1 MPIPMGYANGL
12 GRLQTQH
19 SCILLM
25 DVTEHCN
32 LNCPTCFAASGTNVG
47 RYARL
52 PHILR
57 TLDASIEREGGK
69 IDVLMLSGGEP
80 TVHPEIV
87 EIIEAAVE
95 RHVTRVLLN
104 TNGIRIAK
112 DDRFL
117 DALHRLRDRVEV
129 YLQFDGFELE
139 THLFHRGEDLRDMKA
154 RAIQRLTDARIF
166 TTLTMV
172 VAQGVNDH
180 EIGAVA
186 DYAFATDYIAGVAYQ
201 PVFGSGRA
209 NPIDPMRRMTTTGV
223 LKRLGP
229 QTDGKATAEDF
240 IALPCRHPDC
250 CAITYFVREDSGA
263 YRSIPKLVGL
273 ERLKANLSV
282 VGNRIAAD
290 DELWD
295 ALIGMMSET
304 TTITRPELIDY
315 LLNICEACD
324 LSVGGFIKDV
334 GRYLLKGERAAE
346 LVALRTKRLSV
357 KSFMDAWT
365 MNIERLQQCCVHV
378 GSVDRSPTRCASRS
392 APGSCS
398 AACGDAP
405 RSARW
410 RRASSSGWTE
420 RGRRHERR
428 VPGGRPGP
436 RLARSATAADPCPE
450 IRPAGLHVLQ
460 DGDGRADRLARHAAG
475 LRARGGAGRH
485 LPLRAR
491 RRTRHHAVAMHP
503 AAAPA
508 DHGLLGRRRCRRRHL
523 AADPLIG

>member
-1 MPIPMGYANGL
+1 
-12 GRLQTQH
+12 
-19 SCILLM
+19 
-25 DVTEHCN
+25 
-32 LNCPTCFAASGTNVG
+32 
-47 RYARL
+47 
-52 PHILR
+52 
-57 TLDASIEREGGK
+57 
-69 IDVLMLSGGEP
+69 MLSGGEP

-95 RHVTRVLLN
+95 RKVTRVLLN
-104 TNGIRIAK
+104 TNGIRVAR

-129 YLQFDGFELE
+129 YLQFDGFDLE
-139 THLFHRGEDLRDMKA
+139 THLWHRGEDLREMKA
-154 RAIQRLTDARIF
+154 LAIERLTEARIF

-186 DYAFATDYIAGVAYQ
+186 DFAFGTDYIAGVAYQ
-201 PVFGSGRA
+201 PVFGSGRS
-209 NPIDPMRRMTTTGV
+209 NPIDPMSRMTTTGV

-229 QTDGKATAEDF
+229 QTAGRATAEDF
-240 IALPCRHPDC
+240 IALPCSHPDC

-304 TTITRPELIDY
+304 TTISRPELIDY

-378 GSVDRSPTRCASRS
+378 GSVDGESDPVRIPFCARQLF
-392 APGSCS
+392 G
-398 AACGDAP
+398 
-405 RSARW
+405 
-410 RRASSSGWTE
+410 
-420 RGRRHERR
+420 
-428 VPGGRPGP
+428 
-436 RLARSATAADPCPE
+436 
-450 IRPAGLHVLQ
+450 
-460 DGDGRADRLARHAAG
+460 G
-475 LRARGGAGRH
+475 LRKRTSVGQVAARELVQLDGLGARQ
-485 LPLRAR
+485 
-491 RRTRHHAVAMHP
+491 
-503 AAAPA
+503 
-508 DHGLLGRRRCRRRHL
+508 
-523 AADPLIG
+523 